1 MDKTSERVIKKCEFE
16 SSEPKE
22 PVALQKVFPPPFSAA
37 ASSSSLNK
45 LSVTNGGFPLS
56 ELQARLR

>member
-16 SSEPKE
+16 ISEPKE
-22 PVALQKVFPPPFSAA
+22 PVALQKVIFSFSAA
-37 ASSSSLNK
+37 SSSSSLNK